1 MAPYSLISEGAMADA
16 KKILVVDDE
25 KEIRELFDAYLSKKG
40 YTVNV
45 AKDGLE
51 AIKKTDAEKFDFVFL
66 DIKMTGLNGVETF
79 KRIKDKNPDCG
90 VIIMTGYRIMA
101 EELITAPLKTQIHS
115 ILYKPFSMKEAL
127 RIIEERKR

>member
-1 MAPYSLISEGAMADA
+1 M

-25 KEIRELFDAYLSKKG
+25 EEIRELFDAYLSKRG
-40 YTVNV
+40 YAVNV

-79 KRIKDKNPDCG
+79 KRIKDKDPDCS
-90 VIIMTGYRIMA
+90 VIIMTGYRTMA

-127 RIIEERKR
+127 RIIEQRKR

>member
-1 MAPYSLISEGAMADA
+1 MADV

-25 KEIRELFDAYLSKKG
+25 KDIRELFAAYLSKRG

-66 DIKMTGLNGVETF
+66 DIKMTGLDGVETF
-79 KRIKDKNPDCG
+79 KRIKDKDPDCN
-90 VIIMTGYRIMA
+90 VIIMTGYRTMA
-101 EELITAPLKTQIHS
+101 EELITDSLKTQIHS
-115 ILYKPFSMKEAL
+115 ILYKPFSMKETL
-127 RIIEERKR
+127 RIIEGRKK